1 MATVNLATAANANL
15 TSISAIRNSSETKF
29 PYLIDATLD
38 FAAAATAKGSG
49 LATSDVIQVLT
60 VPAKTVVLAAGI
72 EYVTAV
78 AGGVSALTISLGIT
92 GVLATTWLSAF
103 DLFGAT
109 VGAYPVTNSAAYPM
123 TIGVANDTI
132 DVLLAGVTGT
142 LATGVI
148 RVWALVQ
155 DTQGVPNPGLALPGN

>member
-1 MATVNLATAANANL
+1 MATVNVSTAANSKL

-38 FAAAATAKGSG
+38 FAVAAATKGSG

-72 EYVTAV
+72 EYLTGV

-109 VGAYPVTNSAAYPM
+109 VGAFPATNSAAYPM
-123 TIGVANDTI
+123 TTGTANTTI

-142 LATGVI
+142 LATGAI

-155 DTQGVPNPGLALPGN
+155 DTQTVANPGIALPGN